1 MRGTSSNALAAA
13 IQHFFA
19 GHLPCVRGVSP
30 HTVLSYRDTF
40 SLLLRFIAAQSRRQ
54 LESIEFDDLTPDL
67 ILAFLNHLEHN
78 GQTNPRRGTFDW
90 PHFTPS
96 SDTSLVGFR
105 SVSSRASAFWR
116 SRSSVPAP
124 VQWSIWNMKRF
135 GPFLAAVDCSTRDGR
150 RDYALIA
157 TMFKHGGQS
166 AGDSRSQANPAR

>member
-40 SLLLRFIAAQSRRQ
+40 SLLLRFIAAQGRR
-54 LESIEFDDLTPDL
+54 LERIEFDDLTPDL
-67 ILAFLNHLEHN
+67 ILAFLNHLEHDRAN
-78 GQTNPRRGTFDW
+78 QSTTRNVRLAAIHAFFRYLP
-90 PHFTPS
+90 
-96 SDTSLVGFR
+96 VGFQ
-105 SVSSRASAFWR
+105 SVSSRASAFLR

-135 GPFLAAVDCSTRDGR
+135 GPFSRQLTAVPGTGAATMPSLPLCSTPEVECR
-150 RDYALIA
+150 R
-157 TMFKHGGQS
+157 F
-166 AGDSRSQANPAR
+166 